1 MRRFIDH
8 CIHIEHSST
17 TVIFFTFPCNYHTC
31 MDIDV
36 EIIEYINLNN
46 YNNLLYILSMC
57 MYPWDWYIDL
67 FSIVLY

>member
-1 MRRFIDH
+1 
-8 CIHIEHSST
+8 
-17 TVIFFTFPCNYHTC
+17 

>member
-1 MRRFIDH
+1 MIIAFTLN
-8 CIHIEHSST
+8 IHQLLEF
-17 TVIFFTFPCNYHTC
+17 FFTFPCNYHTC